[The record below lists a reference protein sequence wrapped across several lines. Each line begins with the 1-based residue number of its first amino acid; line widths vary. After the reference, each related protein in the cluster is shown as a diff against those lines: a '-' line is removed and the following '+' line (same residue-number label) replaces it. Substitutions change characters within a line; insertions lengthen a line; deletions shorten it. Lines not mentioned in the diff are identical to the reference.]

1 MATRHAGSVP
11 ARRALRGFGEKV
23 PEPSE
28 PGADPVQTEGRR
40 ARGVPPLSAAFG
52 GPCMYWGLMRVKSRF
67 IFAYVSYS
75 SRSAAG
81 DKGSALQWSPK
92 NKP

>member
-1 MATRHAGSVP
+1 MTTQVCPCSEGTVEI
-11 ARRALRGFGEKV
+11 GERV
-23 PEPSE
+23 WRPERPHS
-28 PGADPVQTEGRR
+28 
-40 ARGVPPLSAAFG
+40 ARGWGRGPGVLLLLSAAFG
-52 GPCMYWGLMRVKSRF
+52 GPRVYQGLIRVKSRF

-75 SRSAAG
+75 SRSTAG